1 MGSCTFE
8 VAAPTHWCMSAR
20 NIMARILHICPLHQ
34 AVFRP
39 PLQHLLVATAKT
51 CRVLDV
57 LQGNGIIVGLGICGV
72 IFAATS
78 SAATL
83 MGDFRTGYMC
93 LTAPRAMFVAQLV
106 GQLIGA
112 LLAPVAFLLFWGTGQ
127 VNVPNGPY
135 PGDQPTD
142 TDYHNH
148 ALCWYGITFG
158 HFWKHADTSHTCT
171 SKLVQH
177 FVPAC
182 TC

>member
-1 MGSCTFE
+1 M
-8 VAAPTHWCMSAR
+8 
-20 NIMARILHICPLHQ
+20 
-34 AVFRP
+34 
-39 PLQHLLVATAKT
+39 
-51 CRVLDV
+51 RVLRHILTACELLTLQGIKICGALHAVLHRIPTYCVRCV

-106 GQLIGA
+106 GQMIGA

-135 PGDQPTD
+135 PCTFSDMLQCV
-142 TDYHNH
+142 
-148 ALCWYGITFG
+148 ALMMVLYVWHRFGLGSCAWICGNACGNAWIT
-158 HFWKHADTSHTCT
+158 
-171 SKLVQH
+171 
-177 FVPAC
+177 
-182 TC
+182 